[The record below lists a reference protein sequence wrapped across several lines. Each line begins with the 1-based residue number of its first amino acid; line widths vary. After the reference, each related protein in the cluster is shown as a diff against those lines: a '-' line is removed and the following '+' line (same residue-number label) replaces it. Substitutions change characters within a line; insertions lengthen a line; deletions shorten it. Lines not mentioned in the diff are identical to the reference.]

1 MNDPD
6 DLQRLGAAIR
16 LYRVSHG
23 LSQDRFADTID
34 MHRAYYGAIE
44 RGAQNITVATL
55 LRVCR
60 GLGVSLSDLF
70 KEAAL

>member
-16 LYRVSHG
+16 RYRMSQQ
-23 LSQDRFADTID
+23 LSQDRFADKIE

-60 GLGVSLSDLF
+60 GLGVSLSDVF
-70 KEAAL
+70 REAAL